1 MHLVGTDSLQGPDML
16 AGLVNILLRPASV
29 RATIGVNR
37 AMRHRI
43 STGLLVGLG
52 LISQCGCLAARNT
65 TQSLPGN
72 GAAVSA
78 KSTNE
83 VYKTAETARLALNI
97 YQSAPA
103 NTQTARPAI
112 VLFFGGGW
120 SSGSPQQFEFQAR
133 YFASRGMVAITP
145 DYRVRSRH
153 QSRVIDS
160 VADAKSAMRW
170 VRANAKRLGIDPNRI
185 AAGGGSAGGH
195 LAAATAFIPKFDD
208 PQDDQEVS
216 AIPNALVLFNPALML
231 APLPGTETGNMRG
244 VPDRSFLGAD
254 AADISPAHHVKPGAP
269 PTIIFHGRAD
279 TTVPFR
285 TAEIF
290 AERMKAE
297 GNPCQLV
304 DYPGQGHG
312 FFNQDPNRTR
322 TLALADEFLTELGWL
337 KER

>member
-1 MHLVGTDSLQGPDML
+1 MPTIRHSSLTKKL
-16 AGLVNILLRPASV
+16 APCLL
-29 RATIGVNR
+29 IGMG
-37 AMRHRI
+37 ALGQ
-43 STGLLVGLG
+43 TG
-52 LISQCGCLAARNT
+52 CMAAR
-65 TQSLPGN
+65 LAPGPSTES
-72 GAAVSA
+72 AVGPEVARNS
-78 KSTNE
+78 E
-83 VYKTAETARLALNI
+83 VYKTVGSARLALSI

-103 NTQTARPAI
+103 NTQTAQPAI

-145 DYRVRSRH
+145 DYRVRSRN

-208 PQDDQEVS
+208 PQDDQAVS

-231 APLPGTETGNMRG
+231 APLAGADAGSLRA

-254 AADISPAHHVKPGAP
+254 AADISPAHHVMPGAP

-279 TTVPFR
+279 STVPFL

-290 AERMKAE
+290 AERMKTE

-312 FFNQDPNRTR
+312 FFNQDPYRTR
-322 TLALADEFLTELGWL
+322 TLALADEFLTQLGWL